1 MPLGVWIW
9 SAFTAIFTFLA
20 SFLGKQIALVS
31 AAIIAFTAILATF
44 KLAVDA
50 AIGGLLSIVPTGI
63 FLFGLQ
69 LLPSNTND
77 CITAMALAYTASH
90 VYVYWRNI
98 IAFRLTPN

>member
-1 MPLGVWIW
+1 MPLGLWIW
-9 SAFTAIFTFLA
+9 SAFTALVTLLSTFIT
-20 SFLGKQIALVS
+20 KQIAIVA
-31 AAIIAFTAILATF
+31 AAIIAFGAILATF

-50 AIGGLLSIVPTGI
+50 AIGGLLSITPTGF

-77 CITAMALAYTASH
+77 CITAMALCYTASH